1 MVKVYIVAVF
11 RTVYASL
18 LMLFMTVR
26 RRRRGIRKYF
36 DAQVAAG
43 RVTSFKA
50 ACDIIKNWN

>member
-18 LMLFMTVR
+18 LMLMTVR